1 MPAAADIWLE
11 VVGTFA
17 DPDDNDDEG
26 GPDRRWVQMED
37 LGHISKSQV
46 KHAIAVYE
54 EEAKKAAKKA
64 LARHKTVE

>member
-11 VVGTFA
+11 VVAGTFA

-37 LGHISKSQV
+37 LGHISKSQM

-54 EEAKKAAKKA
+54 QEAKKA